1 MHTNFKLLLLFVVF
15 TCSSGIA
22 LAVEEANKVDIAD
35 VITEIN
41 KLQTKHL
48 SILQGN
54 DLPSIVGKDD
64 KFFNEKWCDTLKG
77 LTKSLVEHLEVGKN
91 VFDYPGLLGC
101 GRIVT
106 QTEGY
111 MIEMYWRTRHI
122 GDSNSGSI
130 ERHIIYFSNKGEIT
144 SIGRSMPF
152 AD

>member
-54 DLPSIVGKDD
+54 DLPSMVGKDD
-64 KFFNEKWCDTLKG
+64 KFFNEEWCDTLKG

-122 GDSNSGSI
+122 GDSKSGSI
-130 ERHIIYFSNKGEIT
+130 ERHIIYFSNKGVIT

-152 AD
+152 SD